1 MLSQTIAT
9 ELLTDLSTDE
19 QQLLSGGRWKRYKGG
34 CGMGSGGVGSAGVG
48 GTGVDSED
56 GEEPTC
62 PALPTKARMVIGH
75 IITVK
80 PFAKCLNGGIST
92 GNGMED

>member
-9 ELLTDLSTDE
+9 NLLTDLSTDE

-34 CGMGSGGVGSAGVG
+34 CGVGNGGVGSAGVG
-48 GTGVDSED
+48 SED
-56 GEEPTC
+56 VEEPTC

>member
-1 MLSQTIAT
+1 MFSQTIAT
-9 ELLTDLSTDE
+9 DLLTDLSTDE
-19 QQLLSGGRWKRYKGG
+19 QQLLSGGRWKRHKGG

-48 GTGVDSED
+48 SEES
-56 GEEPTC
+56 EEPTS